1 MAEREGSVQQRYC
14 GNCGSELTEGV
25 KFCGNCGTPVSQPAT
40 TKATVE
46 ADTSAPPPPEQRRR
60 RGIGHTI
67 LGIALL
73 MCGIACALI
82 LAVIVV
88 IAVVDEPLPN
98 TLFAVVFFGGLAA
111 ATLFGAWKNLM

>member
-1 MAEREGSVQQRYC
+1 MADR
-14 GNCGSELTEGV
+14 
-25 KFCGNCGTPVSQPAT
+25 FCGNCGNELRPSDKFCPNCGGTVREAT
-40 TKATVE
+40 REATVE
-46 ADTSAPPPPEQRRR
+46 ADAPVPPAPEQRRR
-60 RGIGHTI
+60 GLGHKV

-111 ATLFGAWKNLM
+111 ATFFGAWKNLRGRT